1 VLKRP
6 VRSLQEQKFPFGWIG
21 HGINLVG
28 VYPKC

>member
-1 VLKRP
+1 
-6 VRSLQEQKFPFGWIG
+6 LQEQKFPFGWIG